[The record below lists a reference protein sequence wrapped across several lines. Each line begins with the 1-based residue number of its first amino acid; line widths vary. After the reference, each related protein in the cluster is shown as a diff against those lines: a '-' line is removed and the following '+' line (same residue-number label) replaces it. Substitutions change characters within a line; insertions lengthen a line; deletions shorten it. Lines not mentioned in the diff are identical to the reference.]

1 MPAEPADF
9 EASLR
14 MRPTWNQVL
23 HLYRDHRKPGP
34 HLMGSISL
42 SDRGWISMGRSAD
55 ASTGREDRMKSKS
68 MRRTLSTLLLAGT
81 FGLAAATAHAISVTE
96 SFANA
101 TAPGWTLS
109 GSATLTGTGAPD
121 PAGSG
126 WLRLTPA
133 SGGQGYAIYSNAF
146 ATTESAVISFDF
158 ADYGGVSPSADG
170 LTFFLFNAAGP
181 FAGGNGGGGFGYV
194 AMANGALAVGVADAF
209 PSDFVNGVPASIAVR
224 GPGPGTAFIAGT
236 GGLSPTP
243 ETPARGLTPADPNFR
258 RLTITL
264 APAGAGSTRVSV
276 ELQRGA
282 SVSTMLSNVL
292 VSGLPANVRFGFSAS
307 TGLFNN
313 IHEVRNFQLTTDLA
327 SASTAIPTLSEWGIV
342 MLSATLLLGSL
353 AMLSR
358 RRRKSSA

>member
-1 MPAEPADF
+1 MD
-9 EASLR
+9 S
-14 MRPTWNQVL
+14 M
-23 HLYRDHRKPGP
+23 
-34 HLMGSISL
+34 SL
-42 SDRGWISMGRSAD
+42 SGRGWINMGWSAD

-68 MRRTLSTLLLAGT
+68 IRRTLSTLLLAGT
-81 FGLAAATAHAISVTE
+81 FGLAASTAHAISVTE

-121 PAGSG
+121 PVGSG

-133 SGGQGYAIYSNAF
+133 SGGQGYAIYSASF

-170 LTFFLFNAAGP
+170 LTFFLFDAAAP
-181 FAGGNGGGGFGYV
+181 FAPGFGGGNFGYIQ
-194 AMANGALAVGVADAF
+194 MPNGALAVGVADAF
-209 PSDFVNGVPASIAVR
+209 PSDFVNFVPASIAVR
-224 GPGPGTAFIAGT
+224 GPAPTWPFIAGT

-264 APAGAGSTRVSV
+264 ARAGAGSTRVTV
-276 ELQRGA
+276 NLQRGA
-282 SVSTMLSNVL
+282 SVSTVLSDVL
-292 VSGLPANVRFGFSAS
+292 VSGLPANVQFGFSAS

-313 IHEVRNFQLTTDLA
+313 IHEVRNFQLTTKLA
-327 SASTAIPTLSEWGIV
+327 TGSTAVPTLSEWGIV

-358 RRRKSSA
+358 RWRKSSV